1 MRLIGVPLGGGT
13 CLTQT
18 LTQTRKG
25 TDGDNGEE
33 RDKKDT
39 ILSGKG
45 WKWPEREPSQNQ
57 WIFTRMRSLVRSMG
71 PWRLCL
77 IGPVD
82 IGEADTSSLHI

>member
-1 MRLIGVPLGGGT
+1 M
-13 CLTQT
+13 TQT

-45 WKWPEREPSQNQ
+45 WKWPEREP
-57 WIFTRMRSLVRSMG
+57 
-71 PWRLCL
+71 
-77 IGPVD
+77 
-82 IGEADTSSLHI
+82 